1 MCLKCIKSPHNN
13 DIKILCSDPS
23 AAGGTGLLM
32 SPATL
37 QRVRAKKEKE
47 KKKGASPLSGPY
59 PQDIVTLWIS
69 AYLKT

>member
-13 DIKILCSDPS
+13 DIKILCSDLS

-37 QRVRAKKEKE
+37 QRVRAK